1 MLSPRRYKF
10 SGEDTGF
17 DTHMRRFG
25 CSISSSTE
33 PTGDRSWDVR
43 TFLVGVV
50 AVAFAVVLNC
60 LVSLWCRRVLNEPLS
75 HRCRSVGRCR
85 YSSYLRRT
93 RRCQRAMVVMNLAMT
108 EEKRKSIDESKARQ
122 SKYFGGIFETQW
134 AACREAAEKRIF
146 RWSLRRLSIPF
157 RHCLPN
163 FG

>member
-1 MLSPRRYKF
+1 
-10 SGEDTGF
+10 
-17 DTHMRRFG
+17 MRRFG

-33 PTGDRSWDVR
+33 PTDDRSWDVR

-75 HRCRSVGRCR
+75 HRCRSVDRCR
-85 YSSYLRRT
+85 YLNYLRRT
-93 RRCQRAMVVMNLAMT
+93 RRCQRAMVVMNLEMA
-108 EEKRKSIDESKARQ
+108 EKKAKINRRVKSEVVKIFWWD
-122 SKYFGGIFETQW
+122 FFETQW

-157 RHCLPN
+157 RLCLPN